1 MVQSQIEVE
10 IDYSAIARTARQSER
25 HAHFCR
31 AVLSSQR
38 IPHREVTIRDASE
51 YGLGGRGAMLVPGEH
66 LRVFVD
72 KLGDF
77 EAVVAWARGDSFG
90 LKVDRPVDMMA
101 FDTSDSDTAVAL
113 DMGFTA
119 ADFADEKVTP
129 IMGWRN

>member
-1 MVQSQIEVE
+1 MVESQIE

-25 HAHFCR
+25 HAHICR

-38 IPHREVTIRDASE
+38 IPHREVTIRDTSE

-90 LKVDRPVDMMA
+90 LKVDRPVDMDLL
-101 FDTSDSDTAVAL
+101 DTSNTDAAVAL
-113 DMGFTA
+113 DMGYTA
-119 ADFADEKVTP
+119 ADFAGENVTS

>member
-25 HAHFCR
+25 HAHICR

-77 EAVVAWARGDSFG
+77 EAIVAWARGDSFG
-90 LKVDRPVDMMA
+90 LQVDRPVDILLLNA
-101 FDTSDSDTAVAL
+101 SDSDAAVAL

-119 ADFADEKVTP
+119 ADFAQGNVTP
-129 IMGWRN
+129 MMGWRA